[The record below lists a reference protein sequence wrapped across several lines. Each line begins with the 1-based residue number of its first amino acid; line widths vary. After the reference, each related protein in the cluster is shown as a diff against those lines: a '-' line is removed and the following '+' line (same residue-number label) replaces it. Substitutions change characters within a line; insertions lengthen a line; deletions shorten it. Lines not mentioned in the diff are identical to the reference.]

1 LSPHTT
7 LFPVKILI
15 IAPQP
20 FYIDRGTPMNVKL
33 MCKVLGEAGHSVDLL
48 VFPTGKDVTLSN
60 VHIIRLKNLFRVHAI
75 PAGPSLIK
83 LAYDVLLFGYT
94 LWLCLTR
101 KYDVVHG
108 IEEGGFLAVLFG
120 NLRRK
125 KSVFDMDSCIS
136 EQLAYSGFIKQPFLL
151 KCSRIIERKALE
163 HSSLILTVCSALT
176 EKAKN
181 IAPKTPIVQIEDI
194 PITNVQSTEDMQKIP
209 PRIIEEFQLAEGR
222 VVLYTGNLEEYQGI
236 DLLLEAWHFLHLQ
249 PVITSEVKLV
259 IVGGSPEKVEYYKK
273 FTADY
278 DERGSVC
285 WIGSRPAGE
294 MHAWMQ
300 LSDVL
305 VSPRSQGDNT
315 PLKIYSYMDSGRPV
329 VATNRKTH
337 TQVLDESM
345 AFLANSDPEQFALAI
360 LEALFNKKLA
370 EEKSRQARKTVQEKY
385 CYSVF
390 QQKLLNAYDAICC

>member
-1 LSPHTT
+1 M
-7 LFPVKILI
+7 KILI

-48 VFPTGKDVTLSN
+48 VFPTGKDVTLTN
-60 VHIIRLKNLFRVHAI
+60 VHIIRIKNWFGVHAI

-83 LAYDVLLFGYT
+83 LAYDVFLTGYT
-94 LWLCLTR
+94 LWLCVTR

-120 NLRRK
+120 NLLRK

-151 KCSRIIERKALE
+151 KCSRFIEKKALE
-163 HSSLILTVCSALT
+163 HSSVILTVCSSLT
-176 EKAKN
+176 AKAKN
-181 IAPKTPIVQIEDI
+181 IAPAASIVQIEDI
-194 PITNVQSTEDMQKIP
+194 PITSVQSSEDMQKIP
-209 PRIIEEFQLAEGR
+209 ARIIDEFKFSEGM
-222 VVLYTGNLEEYQGI
+222 VVLYTGNLEKYQGI
-236 DLLLEAWHFLHLQ
+236 DLLLDAWHFLHIQALFK
-249 PVITSEVKLV
+249 SDVKLV
-259 IVGGSPEKVEYYKK
+259 IVGGPPEKVEHYKK
-273 FTADY
+273 LTANY
-278 DERGSVC
+278 DESESIC
-285 WIGSRPAGE
+285 WIGARPAGE
-294 MHAWMQ
+294 MQDWMQ

-345 AFLANSDPEQFALAI
+345 AFLANPTPEHFAHAI
-360 LEALFNKKLA
+360 LEALFNHKLA
-370 EEKSRQARKTVQEKY
+370 AEKTRQARKKVREKY

-390 QQKLLNAYDAICC
+390 QQKLLNAYDAMCC

>member
-1 LSPHTT
+1 MR
-7 LFPVKILI
+7 ILI

-33 MCKVLGEAGHSVDLL
+33 MCKVLGEAGHFVDLL
-48 VFPTGKDVTLSN
+48 VFPTGKNVALSN
-60 VHIIRLKNLFRVHAI
+60 VHIIRLKNLFGIDTI

-83 LAYDVLLFGYT
+83 LAYDVVLSGYT

-120 NLRRK
+120 NLLRK

-151 KCSRIIERKALE
+151 QCARFIEKTALE
-163 HSSLILTVCSALT
+163 HSSLILTVCSSLT
-176 EKAKN
+176 AKAKN
-181 IAPKTPIVQIEDI
+181 IAPKASVVQIEDI
-194 PITNVQSTEDMQKIP
+194 PITNVQTAEDMQKIP

-222 VVLYTGNLEEYQGI
+222 KVLYTGNLEKYQGI
-236 DLLLEAWHFLHLQ
+236 DLLLKAWHFLNLQ
-249 PVITSEVKLV
+249 SRITSEVKLV
-259 IVGGSPEKVEYYKK
+259 IVGGPPEKLEYYKK
-273 FTADY
+273 LTADY
-278 DERGSVC
+278 NEKNSVC
-285 WIGSRPAGE
+285 WIGPRPADE

-315 PLKIYSYMDSGRPV
+315 PLKIYSYMDSGRPI
-329 VATNRKTH
+329 VATDKKTH

-345 AFLANSDPEQFALAI
+345 AFLANPDPEQFAQAI
-360 LEALFNKKLA
+360 LEALFNNKLA
-370 EEKSRQARKTVQEKY
+370 EEKTGHAKKTVQEKY

-390 QQKLLNAYDAICC
+390 QQKLLSAYDALCC